1 MIPKTRMGRAFSLH
15 RVMAVRSMARS
26 SLEIT
31 SSKLLAKPWLTTR
44 TYYRQRARKYEI
56 VEGVCEQ
63 GRFIDAKDADGNDTF
78 APITFHDNVPVGSK
92 TQ

>member
-1 MIPKTRMGRAFSLH
+1 MHIVEHLH
-15 RVMAVRSMARS
+15 
-26 SLEIT
+26 LQGPDTLHDDLTIT
-31 SSKLLAKPWLTTR
+31 ASKLLTKPWLTTR

>member
-1 MIPKTRMGRAFSLH
+1 
-15 RVMAVRSMARS
+15 
-26 SLEIT
+26 
-31 SSKLLAKPWLTTR
+31 
-44 TYYRQRARKYEI
+44 
-56 VEGVCEQ
+56 VCEQ